1 MLLLFNILLFLLV
14 EFLLSCVQLLSLIC
28 TRILF
33 LPPDGTLKIN
43 KDNLCGLLIIFQN
56 YQSHVIHSTK
66 DWQEAI
72 NFSMASLLA
81 KNYISENYIQAI
93 KDSTISNGPY
103 YILAPGVAM
112 PHARPECGAL
122 KTGMSLTLLKQG
134 VYFPG
139 NDEPIKL
146 LIGLSAADADSHIGA
161 IQALSEL
168 LCEEEILEQ
177 LLTASSEKQ
186 LADII
191 SRG

>member
-1 MLLLFNILLFLLV
+1 M
-14 EFLLSCVQLLSLIC
+14 
-28 TRILF
+28 
-33 LPPDGTLKIN
+33 
-43 KDNLCGLLIIFQN
+43 IIFQN
-56 YQSHVIHSTK
+56 YQSQLYIQQKIGRKLSISRWYHCWH
-66 DWQEAI
+66 
-72 NFSMASLLA
+72 

-93 KDSTISNGPY
+93 KDSTINNGPY

-122 KTGMSLTLLKQG
+122 KTGMSLTLLEQG

>member
-1 MLLLFNILLFLLV
+1 MRLIHYFP
-14 EFLLSCVQLLSLIC
+14 ELSIS
-28 TRILF
+28 
-33 LPPDGTLKIN
+33 
-43 KDNLCGLLIIFQN
+43 
-56 YQSHVIHSTK
+56 VIHSTK

-146 LIGLSAADADSHIGA
+146 LIGLSAADAHCCYSGV
-161 IQALSEL
+161 
-168 LCEEEILEQ
+168 
-177 LLTASSEKQ
+177 K
-186 LADII
+186 
-191 SRG
+191 

>member
-1 MLLLFNILLFLLV
+1 MR
-14 EFLLSCVQLLSLIC
+14 LIDYFPKSS
-28 TRILF
+28 I
-33 LPPDGTLKIN
+33 
-43 KDNLCGLLIIFQN
+43 
-56 YQSHVIHSTK
+56 SVIHSTK

-146 LIGLSAADADSHIGA
+146 LIGLSAADADADSHIGA

>member
-1 MLLLFNILLFLLV
+1 MR
-14 EFLLSCVQLLSLIC
+14 LIDYFPESS
-28 TRILF
+28 I
-33 LPPDGTLKIN
+33 
-43 KDNLCGLLIIFQN
+43 
-56 YQSHVIHSTK
+56 SVIHSTK

-72 NFSMASLLA
+72 DFSMASLLD
-81 KNYISENYIQAI
+81 KNYISENYIQSI

-146 LIGLSAADADSHIGA
+146 LIGLSAADANSYIGT

-186 LADII
+186 LVDII

>member
-1 MLLLFNILLFLLV
+1 MR
-14 EFLLSCVQLLSLIC
+14 LIDYFPESS
-28 TRILF
+28 I
-33 LPPDGTLKIN
+33 
-43 KDNLCGLLIIFQN
+43 
-56 YQSHVIHSTK
+56 SVIHSAK

-72 NFSMASLLA
+72 NFSMASLLD
-81 KNYISENYIQAI
+81 KNYISEN
-93 KDSTISNGPY
+93 STINNGPY
-103 YILAPGVAM
+103 YILAPSVAM

-177 LLTASSEKQ
+177 LLTATSEKQ

-191 SRG
+191 SRE

>member
-1 MLLLFNILLFLLV
+1 MR
-14 EFLLSCVQLLSLIC
+14 LIDYFPESS
-28 TRILF
+28 I
-33 LPPDGTLKIN
+33 
-43 KDNLCGLLIIFQN
+43 
-56 YQSHVIHSTK
+56 SVIHSAK

-72 NFSMASLLA
+72 DFSMASGY
-81 KNYISENYIQAI
+81 KNYISENYIQSI

-139 NDEPIKL
+139 KDEPIKL
-146 LIGLSAADADSHIGA
+146 LIGLSAADANSHIGA

>member
-1 MLLLFNILLFLLV
+1 MR
-14 EFLLSCVQLLSLIC
+14 LIDYFPESS
-28 TRILF
+28 I
-33 LPPDGTLKIN
+33 
-43 KDNLCGLLIIFQN
+43 
-56 YQSHVIHSTK
+56 SVIHSAK

-72 NFSMASLLA
+72 DFSMASLLD
-81 KNYISENYIQAI
+81 KNYISENYIQSI

-139 NDEPIKL
+139 KDEPIKL
-146 LIGLSAADADSHIGA
+146 LIGLSANSHIGA

>member
-1 MLLLFNILLFLLV
+1 
-14 EFLLSCVQLLSLIC
+14 
-28 TRILF
+28 
-33 LPPDGTLKIN
+33 
-43 KDNLCGLLIIFQN
+43 
-56 YQSHVIHSTK
+56 
-66 DWQEAI
+66 
-72 NFSMASLLA
+72 MASLLA

-161 IQALSEL
+161 IQALR
-168 LCEEEILEQ
+168 ITVRRRNIEQ
-177 LLTASSEKQ
+177 LNRIIRKQHGHYQPRIITLSST
-186 LADII
+186 
-191 SRG
+191 G